1 MKNKYF
7 VIMLNINYIILK
19 RVSYKK
25 KTKKALSLLLITT
38 ILSACAPLMG
48 RETMREYV
56 DDASIT
62 MSVKNNIVQDSSL
75 KMFQIHVETFQ
86 NIVQL
91 SGFVDSKTE
100 SRRAEEIAKNIK
112 GVRSVKNNIVIRK

>member
-1 MKNKYF
+1 
-7 VIMLNINYIILK
+7 MLNINYIILK